1 MVQKMLVSAVFAGF
15 AAGLIAALLQFAFV
29 QPVLLE
35 AELYESGEL
44 NHFNGVSEI
53 GASDH
58 GHDHGEADDEG
69 SEFTRNALSVVF
81 SGLIYVAYALI
92 LVAGFALAASRG
104 ITITA
109 RSGMIWGIAG
119 FVAVHLAPGFGLAP
133 ELPGSSAAEVG
144 PRQVWWF
151 VCVAATALGLALI
164 GLGRNMVLWGLGALA
179 ILLPHLIGAPQPS
192 SFNGV
197 APPELAGL
205 FAARA
210 FGVGLAAWTC
220 LGLFAGYLWQRDAA

>member
-1 MVQKMLVSAVFAGF
+1 MLASAVFAGF

-35 AELYESGEL
+35 AELYESGAL

-53 GASDH
+53 GASDD
-58 GHDHGEADDEG
+58 GHSHAEPEEDSSA
-69 SEFTRNALSVVF
+69 FTRNALSVLF
-81 SGLIYVAYALI
+81 SGLIYVAYALV
-92 LVAGFALAASRG
+92 LVAGFALAATRG
-104 ITITA
+104 ISVTA
-109 RSGMIWGIAG
+109 RQGVIWGIAG

-144 PRQVWWF
+144 PRQVWWYF
-151 VCVAATALGLALI
+151 CVAATVIGLAL
-164 GLGRNMVLWGLGALA
+164 LGFGQNMLHWGLGIVA
-179 ILLPHLIGAPQPS
+179 ILLPHVIGAPHPS

-210 FGVGLAAWTC
+210 FGVGLAAWAF
-220 LGLFAGYLWQRDAA
+220 LGLFAGYLWQRDPA

>member
-1 MVQKMLVSAVFAGF
+1 MLASAVFAGF

-29 QPVLLE
+29 QPVLLQ

-53 GASDH
+53 GASDD
-58 GHDHGEADDEG
+58 GHSHAEPEG
-69 SEFTRNALSVVF
+69 DGSAFMRNALSVVF

-92 LVAGFALAASRG
+92 LVAGFALAATRG
-104 ITITA
+104 LAVTA
-109 RSGMIWGIAG
+109 RSGVIWGSAG

-151 VCVAATALGLALI
+151 FCVAATTLGLALI
-164 GLGRNMVLWGLGALA
+164 GLGQSTLLWGLGIIA
-179 ILLPHLIGAPQPS
+179 IALPHIIGAPQPTA
-192 SFNGV
+192 FNGV
-197 APPELAGL
+197 APPELASL

-210 FGVGLAAWTC
+210 FGVGLAAWAC